1 MEKFHEYF
9 LKAKRDLATADHLAY
24 VTFSL
29 IKDKKLLLKILE
41 QIKSALTNFI
51 NSVLH
56 LEYIYKRI
64 SLYSDPE
71 ENLRTFIEKC
81 APRYSITKKEIKK
94 IQEILELYKKHVKS
108 PMEFVKNEK
117 VIIMSENSSVES
129 LDIEKIKGF
138 ISIVKTIIEKAQPKI
153 LR

>member
-56 LEYIYKRI
+56 LEYIYKR
-64 SLYSDPE
+64 
-71 ENLRTFIEKC
+71 RK
-81 APRYSITKKEIKK
+81 A
-94 IQEILELYKKHVKS
+94 ILTIVTSY
-108 PMEFVKNEK
+108 NEK
-117 VIIMSENSSVES
+117 
-129 LDIEKIKGF
+129 
-138 ISIVKTIIEKAQPKI
+138 
-153 LR
+153 